1 MSYLIQGMGW
11 LVYLSLYSY
20 AFLLMVCSWL
30 CYWSVLELYRVFRCV
45 PLHLFVSCQKS
56 TATCIAVLHSMA
68 RIRRWAEKLKVPSE
82 PGLSNAQLMLT
93 NEDLRPGEIRTVTIG

>member
-1 MSYLIQGMGW
+1 MNCIESFVACLLI
-11 LVYLSLYSY
+11 
-20 AFLLMVCSWL
+20 FLFLAKKAL
-30 CYWSVLELYRVFRCV
+30 QPALQSV
-45 PLHLFVSCQKS
+45 
-56 TATCIAVLHSMA
+56 THSMA